1 MEPCNLWFQLSSRKI
16 GKAHSVLCKLCQR
29 PTKTRCS
36 IRQSSAVGPV
46 LILSQQAS
54 VHCNCRLG
62 PFATWQCKLLAL
74 DGLSRTP
81 KQLTPGPMVCLL
93 AKDAIMPCKAF
104 FPAGQVLIR
113 NGRPTQPSACRPARS
128 QSSDRRHRAAMGR
141 EGRTRGTRVDREARR
156 WWRSARGLVEG
167 PVDLG
172 AKRTRRGRDLC
183 CLALAW

>member
-1 MEPCNLWFQLSSRKI
+1 MRAKEIRLCRCSLHAGGRRSKGGTDYAQTENAAEGKGWLVAEVVGTWAEHDSAAAMAWVTQTPSGSERNGALQSLVQLSSKKI

-81 KQLTPGPMVCLL
+81 KQLTPGPMF
-93 AKDAIMPCKAF
+93 AY
-104 FPAGQVLIR
+104 
-113 NGRPTQPSACRPARS
+113 
-128 QSSDRRHRAAMGR
+128 
-141 EGRTRGTRVDREARR
+141 
-156 WWRSARGLVEG
+156 
-167 PVDLG
+167 
-172 AKRTRRGRDLC
+172 
-183 CLALAW
+183 